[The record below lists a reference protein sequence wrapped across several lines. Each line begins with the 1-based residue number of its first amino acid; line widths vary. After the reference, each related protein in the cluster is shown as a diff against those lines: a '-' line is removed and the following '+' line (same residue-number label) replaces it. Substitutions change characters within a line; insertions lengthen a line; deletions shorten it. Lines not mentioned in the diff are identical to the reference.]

1 MPVLK
6 HALFGLLLGT
16 LPIAALATDTLEA
29 AAPAASEPTV
39 QINLHDFMDDYAKP
53 LNRLAKRGNSEPL
66 LRFLNTLPEFAP
78 DTLKAEWAGI
88 IKTAVDSGELGDSCS
103 ACHKPHKRNYKRNHR
118 DIVAAVPES
127 LLSDFK
133 TALKK

>member
-16 LPIAALATDTLEA
+16 FSMAALATDAIEA

-66 LRFLNTLPEFAP
+66 LRFLNALPEFAP
-78 DTLKAEWAGI
+78 EALKAEWAGI
-88 IKTAVDSGELGDSCS
+88 VKTAIDSGEPGDACS
-103 ACHKPHKRNYKRNHR
+103 ACHKPHKRAYKRNHR

-127 LLSDFK
+127 LLNDFK
-133 TALKK
+133 IALKK